1 MFRGAQVL
9 RHTRTYKKKKK
20 KKDRR
25 QILRPSRMSRECLNV
40 CVLHMCTYV
49 FCTFD
54 ELENNWGAKCDRI
67 PCEKIFE
74 GGSPLLCDVDDNS
87 LRVEIFGY
95 WSNGIMQIYFISSF
109 RWRWWVKIYIYI
121 LHFSSSLKPLNNVWS
136 IETISRVKF

>member
-109 RWRWWVKIYIYI
+109 R
-121 LHFSSSLKPLNNVWS
+121 
-136 IETISRVKF
+136 